1 MGSTGATHRSN
12 HIDRTLRRS
21 FSFGSLACHLLLGI
35 FTLGKFALQLDEI
48 FVGKVVAML
57 GKVGSG
63 VCYLRHPRLFAM
75 LGMVGKGEFVAIC
88 VIPVLFCYVR

>member
-21 FSFGSLACHLLLGI
+21 FSSANLAWHLLLGI
-35 FTLGKFALQLDEI
+35 FTLGKLALQLDEI

-63 VCYLRHPRLFAM
+63 YL
-75 LGMVGKGEFVAIC
+75 FVIC
-88 VIPVLFCYVR
+88 VIPAFLLC